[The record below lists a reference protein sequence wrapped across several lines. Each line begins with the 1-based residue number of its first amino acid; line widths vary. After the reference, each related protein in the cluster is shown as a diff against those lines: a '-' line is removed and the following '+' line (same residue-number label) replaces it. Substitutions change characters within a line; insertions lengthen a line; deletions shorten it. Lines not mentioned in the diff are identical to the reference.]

1 MISNNALE
9 HEHCHIHPNKCISWT
24 AIFIGALIALG
35 LGLLFGLLGAVIG
48 LNSLKTV
55 NSGSIVF
62 SLGGMLGVIVCVI
75 VATAISGYI
84 TGYLGRLHC
93 SKHHHL
99 GIVYGFITWVSSL
112 ILGAIL
118 LGILSQN
125 LVAYSNI
132 ARTVVAIPVPIT
144 QITTPVGSTK
154 ISSSTENGEKVT
166 VVEVNVTPAD
176 LASGAFLAFLL
187 FFLGAMFSCLGAHW
201 GMRCNRNSCNRNN
214 DK

>member
-1 MISNNALE
+1 MISNTTLE
-9 HEHCHIHPNKCISWT
+9 HEHCHLHPNKCVSWT
-24 AIFIGALIALG
+24 AIFVGAFTALG
-35 LGLLFGLLGAVIG
+35 LGLLLGLLGIVIG
-48 LNSLKTV
+48 LSSFKTV

-62 SLGGMLGVIVCVI
+62 SLGGMLGVMVCVI
-75 VATAISGYI
+75 IATVISGYI
-84 TGYLGRLHC
+84 AGYLGRLHC

-112 ILGAIL
+112 ILGALL

-125 LVAYSNI
+125 VVAYSNI
-132 ARTVVAIPVPIT
+132 ARIVVAIPVPIT

-154 ISSSTENGEKVT
+154 ISSATENGEKVT
-166 VVEVNVTPAD
+166 IVEVNVTPAD

-187 FFLGAMFSCLGAHW
+187 FFLGAVFSCLGAYW
-201 GMRCNRNSCNRNN
+201 GMCCKRHE

>member
-1 MISNNALE
+1 MISNNTLE

-24 AIFIGALIALG
+24 AILVGALIALG
-35 LGLLFGLLGAVIG
+35 LGLLLGLLSIVIG
-48 LNSLKTV
+48 LTSFKTV
-55 NSGSIVF
+55 TNGSIVF
-62 SLGGMLGVIVCVI
+62 SFGGMLGIIVCVI
-75 VATAISGYI
+75 VATVISGYI
-84 TGYLGRLHC
+84 AGYLGRLHC

-99 GIVYGFITWVSSL
+99 GIIYGFITWVSSL
-112 ILGAIL
+112 IIGAIV

-125 LVAYSNI
+125 VVAYSNI

-176 LASGAFLAFLL
+176 LASGAFLAFLV
-187 FFLGAMFSCLGAHW
+187 FFLGAVFSCLGAYW
-201 GMRCNRNSCNRNN
+201 GICHKRH
-214 DK
+214 DKDNK